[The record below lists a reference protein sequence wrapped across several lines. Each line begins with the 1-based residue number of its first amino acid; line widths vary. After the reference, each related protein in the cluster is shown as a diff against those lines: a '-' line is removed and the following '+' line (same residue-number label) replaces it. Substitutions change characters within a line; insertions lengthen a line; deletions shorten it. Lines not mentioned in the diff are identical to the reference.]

1 MLTHADVIN
10 ILLDMKDYEKDGN
23 RQMALKIAAT
33 CVNAVQLSLRNGNEQ
48 IEEQERIQMTGIE
61 ERENIKHA
69 TTAMLAPGLQPVAQT
84 VPCVVCDGTG
94 VGNRQP
100 NCPNCEGTGTASA

>member
-23 RQMALKIAAT
+23 RQMALKIAAQ

-61 ERENIKHA
+61 ERENLKHA
-69 TTAMLAPGLQPVAQT
+69 TTAMLAPATSAVAQT
-84 VPCVVCDGTG
+84 GVP
-94 VGNRQP
+94 
-100 NCPNCEGTGTASA
+100 ASA